1 MVVIK
6 EYIASIVE
14 LFKSQL
20 KAFSF
25 GINDFFDILIVSVL
39 LYYVYKFIRDRRAGK
54 LALGLVV
61 ILLVNVVS
69 DIFSLSALGFI
80 ISNFFQIGLL
90 AIVIIFQPELRS
102 ALEQAGGT
110 SLKGLKNLGEKH
122 IENTEQMINEVCDAV
137 CVMAK
142 DKTGALIVFENQ
154 TGLNDIVSSGTVIN
168 ADVSSFL
175 IRNIFFENTPLHDG
189 AVVIRDGRVC
199 AAGCYLP
206 LSDNMSIAKELG
218 TRHRAAI
225 GMSEI
230 SDALVLVVSE
240 ETGIISVVT
249 NGNIKRNFD
258 YVGLKK
264 ELSQFLNPDE
274 EDSHKIRF
282 NRITKKG
289 LEKAEKA
296 VTKSKKKKKE
306 KKKEFSEDEI
316 GLDLFDGDAE

>member
-54 LALGLVV
+54 LAIGLGV
-61 ILLVNVVS
+61 ILLVNVIS

>member
-6 EYIASIVE
+6 EYILSIVE

-54 LALGLVV
+54 LAIGLGV
-61 ILLVNVVS
+61 ILLVNVIS